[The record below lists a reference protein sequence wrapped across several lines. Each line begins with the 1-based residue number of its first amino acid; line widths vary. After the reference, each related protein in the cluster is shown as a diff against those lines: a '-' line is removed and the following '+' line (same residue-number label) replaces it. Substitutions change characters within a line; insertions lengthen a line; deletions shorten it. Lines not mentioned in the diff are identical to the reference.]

1 MHQLFILCDVNK
13 TVVTINK
20 GGAYGG
26 QVAEEALQHPECQRL
41 AEGERRK
48 YGWKDKIS
56 YYFLFS
62 FPPQSLN
69 QFSQQCK
76 DPHIIN

>member
-1 MHQLFILCDVNK
+1 MHRLFILCDVNK
-13 TVVTINK
+13 AVVTINE

-48 YGWKDKIS
+48 YGWKAKIS
-56 YYFLFS
+56 YPLLHKV
-62 FPPQSLN
+62 QIN
-69 QFSQQCK
+69 
-76 DPHIIN
+76 PHSNFKIHI